1 MLTTVEKVLALK
13 NVELFSDIPGDVL
26 ADIAFV
32 IEEVTYDRGAYI
44 VHEGDLGHE
53 LFIIVRGEV
62 EVVSGG
68 RKIDTIRENGYFGE
82 MAILD
87 SQPRSADVVAVTD
100 VTLLK
105 IARDDFYEIMKQRD
119 EVAIGIIKVLNR
131 RIRNLT
137 RRLVEYEGGK
147 EVS

>member
-13 NVELFSDIPGDVL
+13 NVELFSDIPGEVL

-32 IEEVTYDRGAYI
+32 IEEMTMDRGTYI
-44 VHEGDLGHE
+44 VHEGELGRE
-53 LFIIVRGEV
+53 LFIIVKGEV
-62 EVVSGG
+62 DVVSGD
-68 RKIDTIRENGYFGE
+68 RKIDTIRQGGYFGE

-87 SQPRSADVVAVTD
+87 SQPRSADVVSLSD

-105 IARDDFYEIMKQRD
+105 IDRDDFYEIMKQRD

-137 RRLVEYEGGK
+137 KQLVK
-147 EVS
+147 NKNDDDV

>member
-13 NVELFSDIPGDVL
+13 NVELFSEIPGEVL

-32 IEEVTYDRGAYI
+32 IEEVTMDRGTYI
-44 VHEGDLGHE
+44 VHEGELGRE
-53 LFIIVRGEV
+53 LFIIVKGEV
-62 EVVSGG
+62 DVVSGE
-68 RKIDTIRENGYFGE
+68 RKIDTLKQGAYFGE

-87 SQPRSADVVAVTD
+87 SQPRSADVVAIAD

-105 IARDDFYEIMKQRD
+105 IERDDFHEIMKQRD
-119 EVAIGIIKVLNR
+119 EVAIGVIKVLNK

-137 RRLVEYEGGK
+137 KKMLDSNEK
-147 EVS
+147 K

>member
-13 NVELFSDIPGDVL
+13 NVELFSDIPGEVL

-32 IEEVTYDRGAYI
+32 IEEVNYDRGTYI
-44 VHEGDLGHE
+44 VHEGELGHE
-53 LFIIVRGEV
+53 LFIIVKGEV

-68 RKIDTIRENGYFGE
+68 RKIDTIREGGYFGE

-137 RRLVEYEGGK
+137 RRLVKYESSGDA
-147 EVS
+147 S